1 MRVGVIDVGAN
12 SVRLLVAERS
22 GSRLETIEEAKA
34 QLSLGSDI
42 EAFGRISPSRRR
54 QACDVVRRYV
64 VRARNA
70 GAVQLD
76 TFVASPGRQAANGAA
91 FARAL
96 ATAAGA
102 PVRVLSGEEEG
113 ELGFAGA
120 TAGLRPLESPLLV
133 CDVGGGS
140 TQIVVGGAT
149 GPQWSGGL
157 DIGSLRLTQRF
168 GLDRPRKPLPVGK
181 AVDEVAR
188 LLLPV
193 EPPQIGRA
201 LAAGGTARALAK
213 LQSPLL
219 DAAALEQ
226 AIATL
231 CKQGPKQIALDHG
244 LNRRRAE
251 RLLGGTLVLAAVQR
265 LVGIPLEVAVGGVRE
280 GAVLSLLERSV
291 AA

>member
-12 SVRLLVAERS
+12 SVRLLVAERT
-22 GSRLETIEEAKA
+22 GAGLKTIEEAKA
-34 QLSLGSDI
+34 QLSLGSDV
-42 EAFGRISPSRRR
+42 EAFGRISPARRR

-64 VRARNA
+64 ARARAA

-76 TFVASPGRQAANGAA
+76 TFVASPGRQAENGAA
-91 FARAL
+91 FAKAL
-96 ATAAGA
+96 AAVAGTA
-102 PVRVLSGEEEG
+102 VRVLSGAEEG

-120 TAGLRPLESPLLV
+120 TAALDEPDAPLLV

-140 TQIVVGGAT
+140 TQIVVGGPGEAE
-149 GPQWSGGL
+149 WSGGL
-157 DIGSLRLTQRF
+157 EIGSLRLTQRF
-168 GLDRPRKPLPVGK
+168 GLDRPRKPLPLAK

-188 LLLPV
+188 LLHPV
-193 EPPQIGRA
+193 EPPPVCRA
-201 LAAGGTARALAK
+201 LATGGTARALAK

-219 DAAALEQ
+219 DAAAFEQ

-231 CKQGPKQIALDHG
+231 CKHGPKQIALDHG
-244 LNRRRAE
+244 VSRKRAE

-265 LVGIPLEVAVGGVRE
+265 LIGIPLEVAAGGVRE
-280 GAVLSLLERSV
+280 GAALALLERSV

>member
-12 SVRLLVAERS
+12 SVRLLVAERR
-22 GSRLETIEEAKA
+22 GGRLETIEEAKA
-34 QLSLGSDI
+34 QLSLGSDV
-42 EAFGRISPSRRR
+42 EAFGRISPALRR

-64 VRARNA
+64 ARARKA
-70 GAVQLD
+70 GTVELD
-76 TFVASPGRQAANGAA
+76 TFVASPGRQAENGAA

-96 ATAAGA
+96 GAAA
-102 PVRVLSGEEEG
+102 STSVRVLSGVEEG
-113 ELGFAGA
+113 ELGFLGA
-120 TAGLRPLESPLLV
+120 TATLGLLEAPLLV

-140 TQIVVGGAT
+140 TQIVVGGSG
-149 GPQWSGGL
+149 GPDWSGGL

-168 GLDRPRKPLPVGK
+168 GLDRLRKPLPVGK

-188 LLLPV
+188 LLHPV
-193 EPPQIGRA
+193 EPPTVGRA

-213 LQSPLL
+213 LLSPLL
-219 DAAALEQ
+219 DDAALEQ

-231 CKQGPKQIALDHG
+231 CKLGPKQIALDHG
-244 LNRRRAE
+244 LSRKRAE

-265 LVGIPLEVAVGGVRE
+265 LVGIPLEVAAGGVRE
-280 GAVLSLLERSV
+280 GAALSLLERSV